1 MRKFSCGRSP
11 TGGFRGYLKEG
22 EFLSRDGDFL
32 MGYDKKRKTKV
43 SFNQTI
49 FKIYFPLFSMA
60 ASLQSVIPGSL
71 VHRFITSGKPGKC
84 ELCPAVVEKLEAHH
98 ISYSP
103 EITIKV
109 CHNCHHKIHFWPQ
122 RLNDEEKIKILTKRY
137 CARDAQ
143 EIIKG
148 KKIGADAFAKLAAP
162 SRKSFILRER
172 QNLENAEAQAQ
183 KQVKRKVNKGADLS
197 FLKRIHP

>member
-1 MRKFSCGRSP
+1 
-11 TGGFRGYLKEG
+11 
-22 EFLSRDGDFL
+22 
-32 MGYDKKRKTKV
+32 
-43 SFNQTI
+43 
-49 FKIYFPLFSMA
+49 MA
-60 ASLQSVIPGSL
+60 ASLQSVPKGSL
-71 VHRFITSGKPGKC
+71 VHRFITAGKPGNC
-84 ELCPAVVEKLEAHH
+84 ELCGLLVKKLEAHH

-109 CHNCHHKIHFWPQ
+109 CHACHHKIHFWPQ

>member
-1 MRKFSCGRSP
+1 
-11 TGGFRGYLKEG
+11 
-22 EFLSRDGDFL
+22 
-32 MGYDKKRKTKV
+32 MG
-43 SFNQTI
+43 
-49 FKIYFPLFSMA
+49 
-60 ASLQSVIPGSL
+60 ASLQSVKKGSL

-98 ISYSP
+98 ILYDP

-109 CHNCHHKIHFWPQ
+109 CHLCHHKIHFWPQ
-122 RLNDEEKIKILTKRY
+122 RLTDDQKILILKKRY
-137 CARDAQ
+137 GARTAF

-148 KKIGADAFAKLAAP
+148 KNIGIDALSKLVAP

-172 QNLENAEAQAQ
+172 QNLKQAEVQAQ
-183 KQVKRKVNKGADLS
+183 KKAKRKVNKHVDLS